1 MTASTIP
8 LAAEVARQAE
18 GRLTDGQTAALIE
31 GLDPAKFATDGAVD
45 PALVGAY
52 LELLPHLTPAPEP
65 APHPQQTARVVDL
78 GQGRRA
84 GEPAHDAEPEHE
96 PDA

>member
-52 LELLPHLTPAPEP
+52 LDLLPHLTPAPEP
-65 APHPQQTARVVDL
+65 APHPQPETARVVDL

-84 GEPAHDAEPEHE
+84 ADPEPE
-96 PDA
+96 PDTDA